1 MGEAMRR
8 RDFIMVGGAAVTWP
22 FAARAQQPRV
32 SKVGVLWHAGSAE
45 EEAIFLTQIQQGLRD
60 LGYVEGR
67 NITLINTFADEQYER
82 FDSNAAELI
91 RQKVDVLVGVT
102 LPAALAAQRATH
114 TIPVVFILVDDPV
127 ANKLVASLAHPG
139 GNMTGLSTLAGDLR
153 AKRVELLKEIV
164 GTSSGIALMVNPTD
178 PVTAEYS
185 IKEVRIAAERL
196 GMTVQLIEAS
206 QPDQIERGISSIQE
220 GINGI
225 MITEDPLFYRERK
238 RIAALA
244 AERKLATA
252 VFAYPMVEDG
262 ALMAY
267 AANPLILCRRSAVYI
282 DKILKGAKPDD
293 LPVELPT
300 DFEFDINLTTAKAI
314 GLSISPSILT
324 RADRLID

>member
-1 MGEAMRR
+1 
-8 RDFIMVGGAAVTWP
+8 MVAWP
-22 FAARAQQPRV
+22 LAARAQQKTRV
-32 SKVGVLWHAGSAE
+32 PSVGMMWHAGTVE
-45 EEAIFLTQIQQGLRD
+45 EEAIFLTQIQQGLKD

-67 NITLINTFADEQYER
+67 NITLLNTFADEQYER
-82 FDSNAAELI
+82 FNSNVAELI
-91 RQKVDVLVGVT
+91 RQKVDVLVAVT
-102 LPAALAAQRATH
+102 LPAALAAQRATR
-114 TIPVVFILVDDPV
+114 TVPIVFILVDDPV
-127 ANKLVASLAHPG
+127 VNKLVASLAHPG
-139 GNMTGLSTLAGDLR
+139 GNLTGLSTLAGDLR
-153 AKRVELLKEIV
+153 AKRVELFKEII

-185 IKEVRIAAERL
+185 IKEVGVAAERL
-196 GMTVQLIEAS
+196 GMKVQVIKAS
-206 QPDQIERGISSIQE
+206 QPDQIERGISSIQT

-225 MITEDPLFYRERK
+225 MVTEDPLFYRERK

-244 AERKLATA
+244 TERKLATA

-267 AANPLILCRRSAVYI
+267 AANPVALCRRSAVYI

>member
-1 MGEAMRR
+1 MKRR
-8 RDFIMVGGAAVTWP
+8 EFIAGGGAVVTWP
-22 FAARAQQPRV
+22 LAALAQQKPRV
-32 SKVGVLWHAGSAE
+32 STVGILWHAGSAE
-45 EEAIFLTQIQQGLRD
+45 EEAIFLTQIQQGLKD

-82 FDSNAAELI
+82 FDRNVADLI

-102 LPAALAAQRATH
+102 LPAALAAQRATR
-114 TIPVVFILVDDPV
+114 TIPIVFILVDEPV

-139 GNMTGLSTLAGDLR
+139 GNLTGLSTLAGDVR
-153 AKRVELLKEIV
+153 AKRVELFKEIM
-164 GTSSGIALMVNPTD
+164 GKSPGIALMVNPSD

-185 IKEVRIAAERL
+185 IKEVRIAAGRL
-196 GMTVQLIEAS
+196 GMKVQPIEAS

-267 AANPLILCRRSAVYI
+267 AANPVILCRRSAIYI
-282 DKILKGAKPDD
+282 DKILQ
-293 LPVELPT
+293 
-300 DFEFDINLTTAKAI
+300 
-314 GLSISPSILT
+314 
-324 RADRLID
+324 RC